1 MADRYWVG
9 GTASWDGTAGAKW
22 ATTSG
27 GAGGASVP
35 TSADDVFF
43 TNLSTGTVTIAT
55 GNTGAKSINCTG
67 FAGTITGTAAISVAG
82 SVTISAGMTYTHT
95 GVMTFSAAATLIT
108 SGKLFSGVTVAT
120 TGAAAVT
127 LGDALN
133 TATREITIPS
143 GTFDTAGFNV
153 TAGQLVSTT
162 TSVRTILLR
171 ASTITL
177 SGSLAVNINSTTNLT
192 FTAGT
197 STFVLTSSSANLGN
211 SAGGL
216 VFNDVSFTDTT
227 VGGARNLA
235 QASTYNNLTIAAP
248 TADGVIRM
256 GLFGSATVNGTLSVT
271 GSTFARRVRFLSNTL
286 NAARTLTVAT
296 LSTSHCDFE
305 DITLAGA
312 ASPASP
318 TGAGDCGGNTNI
330 VFPSPKT
337 VYRVGTDTTW
347 AGVSSWA
354 TSSGG
359 TGSDANFPLTQDTA
373 IIDNATTGT
382 SLTFVSFTRGSVDM
396 SSRTTSFTLASSGTS
411 FFYGSFSLGSG
422 VSIGSLTAQQTY
434 RGRSLSTLNT
444 AGKTVG
450 FGIEVQSIGGG
461 LQLGS
466 ALTSSADLF
475 LTNGTFDAVTYSV
488 TLSTFNS
495 TNSNTRTLSMGSGL
509 WTVTGTG
516 TVWTTATTTGMTL
529 NKGTADILLSN
540 NTTTA
545 RTPNFGALSYNKL
558 TIGGATS
565 TSITT
570 ISADNGSF
578 TEIASTKTV
587 AHTIRIATN
596 RITFGTWSVS
606 GTAGN
611 VVTLNSNIA
620 GTRRFF
626 NLTNVTSG
634 TIDYLAVQDIQAVPA
649 NTFYVGANSTDLG
662 NNLDVYFTA
671 SPIFPPGGSNVFRL
685 IFRPVF
691 DSVFRPVLQ

>member
-9 GTASWDGTAGAKW
+9 GTANWDGTAGTKW

-27 GAGGASVP
+27 GVGGASVP

-82 SVTISAGMTYTHT
+82 SVTLSAGMTYTHT
-95 GVMTFSAAATLIT
+95 GTMTFSAAATLIT

-133 TATREITIPS
+133 TATREITFTS

-153 TAGQLVSTT
+153 TAGQLLSTT
-162 TSVRTILLR
+162 SSVRTILLR

-177 SGSLAVNINSTTNLT
+177 SGSLAVNITIATNLT

-197 STFVLTSSSANLGN
+197 SEFVLTNGSASLGN

-216 VFNDVSFTDTT
+216 VFNNVSFTDTT
-227 VGGARNLA
+227 IGNARSLA
-235 QASTYNNLTIAAP
+235 TASTYNNLTIAAP

-256 GLFGSATVNGTLSVT
+256 SLFGSATVNGTLSVT

-359 TGSDANFPLTQDTA
+359 TGSNANFPLTQDTA

-382 SLTFVSFTRGSVDM
+382 SLTFVGFTRGPVDM

-422 VSIGSLTAQQTY
+422 VSIGSLTAQQIY

-488 TLSTFNS
+488 TLNS
-495 TNSNTRTLSMGSGL
+495 FSSSNSNVRTLNMGSGL
-509 WTVTGTG
+509 WTLTGTG
-516 TVWTTATTTGMTL
+516 EMWGIGNSANLTL
-529 NKGTADILLSN
+529 NKGTANILLSN
-540 NTTTA
+540 TTTTA
-545 RTPNFGALSYNKL
+545 RTFTGGTGQSYNKL
-558 TIGGATS
+558 TIGGATGIS
-565 TSITT
+565 TLTLT
-570 ISADNGSF
+570 GANTF

-587 AHTIRIATN
+587 AHTIRLNTN
-596 RITFGTWSVS
+596 GGTFGIWSVK

-611 VVTLNSNIA
+611 VVTLNSA
-620 GTRRFF
+620 TTGTRRTF

-634 TIDYLAVQDIQAVPA
+634 IDYLAVQDIECLQADR
-649 NTFYVGANSTDLG
+649 FYVGANSTNNG
-662 NNLDVYFTA
+662 NNVNVIFTA
-671 SPIFPPGGSNVFRL
+671 APSVVVKTIFKSVFSPVFKQILRPIFV
-685 IFRPVF
+685 
-691 DSVFRPVLQ
+691 